1 MLHRYHKKNKCFLL
15 IPAKCEL
22 MNLAAICGSGE
33 LPHTAAAAVHEVL
46 VKCRDTIAKTFGQVE
61 SRLPAPSRDR

>member
-1 MLHRYHKKNKCFLL
+1 
-15 IPAKCEL
+15 
-22 MNLAAICGSGE
+22 MNLAAISGSGE

-46 VKCRDTIAKTFGQVE
+46 VKCRETIAKTFGQVE